1 MAKHSFYFTDTFSPI
16 GLFFKFNNENC
27 CAMQK
32 TKRTFFTSGLLDLR
46 NNVNSG
52 TMSTSLTCHGGKKSL
67 TKISIQSAN
76 VKRRRSLCLV
86 CALCDFK
93 Q

>member
-1 MAKHSFYFTDTFSPI
+1 MRTV
-16 GLFFKFNNENC
+16 GLC
-27 CAMQK
+27 
-32 TKRTFFTSGLLDLR
+32 KRKKEFFTSGLLDLR
-46 NNVNSG
+46 NSVSSG
-52 TMSTSLTCHGGKKSL
+52 TMSTSLTCHGEKKSL

-76 VKRRRSLCLV
+76 AKTRRSLCLV